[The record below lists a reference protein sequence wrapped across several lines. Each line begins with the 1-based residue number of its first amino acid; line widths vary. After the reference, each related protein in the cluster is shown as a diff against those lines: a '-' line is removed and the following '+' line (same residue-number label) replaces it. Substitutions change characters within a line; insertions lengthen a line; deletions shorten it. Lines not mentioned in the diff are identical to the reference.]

1 MYPWI
6 TLHKSGMSLCEYTNN
21 ISDSCQTRRPLD
33 VNPRC
38 CHEDQIRF
46 MIDEFVSIE
55 TYHFWDTFHDENV
68 SYGTSKKKKKKM
80 QKVVE
85 RSAVKWKE
93 NKSIG
98 IRYLNAISKFLE

>member
-1 MYPWI
+1 MYSWI

-21 ISDSCQTRRPLD
+21 ICDSCQTLRPLD
-33 VNPRC
+33 VDPRC
-38 CHEDQIRF
+38 RHEDQIRF

-55 TYHFWDTFHDENV
+55 TYRFWYTFHDENV
-68 SYGTSKKKKKKM
+68 SCSGSKKKKKM
-80 QKVVE
+80 QKMVE
-85 RSAVKWKE
+85 RSAVKSKE

>member
-68 SYGTSKKKKKKM
+68 SYGTSKKKKKKC
-80 QKVVE
+80 KRWWNE
-85 RSAVKWKE
+85 APLNGKKTNRLE
-93 NKSIG
+93 FG
-98 IRYLNAISKFLE
+98 I